1 MASPPPNGL
10 PTPAGALGDGGGGS
24 AGGGG
29 PNLNNNNNNHS
40 VRKCGYL
47 RKQKHGH
54 KRFFVLRGPGGGAGS
69 DEQAA
74 GSAGGGQPPQPPR
87 LEYYENEKKWK
98 NKSGAPKR
106 VIALDCC
113 LNINKRADAKHKYL
127 IALYTKDEY
136 FAVAAE
142 NEQEQEGWYRALTDL
157 VNEGRAAAGDALSAR
172 CPAGA
177 ASAGSCSAS
186 LPGSGAFGG
195 SAGAADD
202 NYGLIAPA
210 TSVYREVW
218 QVNLK
223 PKGLGQS
230 KNLTGVYRLCLSAR
244 TIGFV
249 KLNCEQPSVTL
260 QLMNIRRCGHSDS
273 FFFIEVG
280 RSAVTGP
287 GELWMQADDSVVAQN
302 IHETI
307 LEAMKALKEL
317 FEFRPRSKSQSS
329 GSSSTHPISVPG
341 ARRHHHLIHLPPSQT
356 GLVRRSRT
364 DSLAAT
370 PPAAASATAAAGA
383 KCNSCRVRTA
393 SEGDGSAGAAG
404 GGGGCR
410 PVSVAGSP
418 MSPGPVRTPLSR
430 SHTLSSGCSGHLSKM
445 MLAPAGGALQHSRS
459 MSMPV
464 SHSPPAAT
472 SPGSLSSSSGHGSG
486 SYPLPPGPHP
496 HLPHPLHPHQ
506 GQRPSSGSASAS
518 GSPSDPGFIS
528 LDEYGSSPGDL
539 RAFYSHRSN
548 TPESIAET
556 PPARDGSGGEL
567 YGYMTMDRPLS
578 HCGRP
583 YRRVSGDGAQDLD
596 KGLRKRT
603 YSLTT
608 PARQRAVPQPSSASL
623 DEYTLMRAT
632 FSGSSGRLC
641 PSCPASSPKVAYNP
655 YPEDYGDIEI
665 GSHRSSSSN
674 LGADDGYMPMTP
686 GVAPL
691 MGSGSCKSDD
701 YMPMSPTSVSAPKQI
716 LQPRVAA
723 SALPPPGAGVAATI
737 SAAGRGFPVN
747 GGSYKTSSPAESSP
761 EDNRYMRMWC
771 GSKLSVENSD
781 NKLLS
786 NGDYLNMSPSDA
798 STSCTPPDFFSAAL
812 HGGGEILKGVP
823 GYCYSSLPRSYKAPY
838 TCNGDNNQYVL
849 MSSPVGRILEEER
862 QEQQTSP
869 QPLATSMT
877 TQSPSAFGTTG
888 GSHIQPHHPVVPSPM
903 RQSGNSS
910 GSNNSR
916 PEGFLNQRCRAVR
929 PTRLSLEGL
938 QTLPSMH
945 EYPLPPEPKSPGE
958 YINIDFGEA
967 GARLSPP
974 APPLLAS
981 AASSSSLLSA
991 SSPASSLGS
1000 GTPGTSSDSRQRS
1013 PLSDYMNLDFS
1024 SPKSP
1029 KPTTQGGDPVGSLD
1043 ALLSPEASSH
1053 YPPLPPRPSASP
1065 SSSCSQQQLSPL
1077 PPPPGELYRLPPV
1090 AVAATSQGPSAASS
1104 SSSET
1109 GDNGDYTEM
1118 AFGVAATPPQP
1129 IAAPPKPESARVTSP
1144 TSGVKRLSLM
1154 DQVSGVEA
1162 FLQASQPP
1170 DPHRGAKV
1178 IRADPQGGRRR
1189 HSSETFSSTTTV
1201 TPVSPSFAHNPKR
1214 HNSASVENVS
1224 LRKNGEGGSSGVG
1237 LGLGGG
1243 EEPPRSPHQSQP
1255 TLPVLSLPQ
1264 QPRPRTQNQPGVL
1277 IGCPGGTASPMCRE
1291 TSAGFQNGLN
1301 YIAID
1306 VREETGLLPQQPQP
1320 QHPQSGDKNSWGRNH
1335 SLGGLINAVGG
1346 SGTSGVCGGPGTGA
1360 LPSTNTYASID
1371 FLSHH
1376 LKEATVVKDIHDL
1389 PRKAPFLH
1397 VQGRLPCHHQTLPFI
1412 VLPALNT

>member
-1 MASPPPNGL
+1 MASPPLHGAPG
-10 PTPAGALGDGGGGS
+10 PAGGD
-24 AGGGG
+24 G
-29 PNLNNNNNNHS
+29 PNLNNNNNNNHS

-54 KRFFVLRGPGGGAGS
+54 KRFFVLRGPG
-69 DEQAA
+69 DEAA
-74 GSAGGGQPPQPPR
+74 AAAGGGPAPQPPR
-87 LEYYENEKKWK
+87 LEYYESEKKWRSK
-98 NKSGAPKR
+98 AGAPKR

-157 VNEGRAAAGDALSAR
+157 VSEGRAGDAP
-172 CPAGA
+172 PAA
-177 ASAGSCSAS
+177 ATAASCSAS
-186 LPGSGAFGG
+186 LPGALGG
-195 SAGAADD
+195 SAGAAAADD
-202 NYGLIAPA
+202 SYGLVAPA
-210 TSVYREVW
+210 TAAYREVW

-341 ARRHHHLIHLPPSQT
+341 ARRHHHLVNLPPSQT

-370 PPAAASATAAAGA
+370 PPAA
-383 KCNSCRVRTA
+383 KCSSCRVRTA
-393 SEGDGSAGAAG
+393 SEGDGGAAAGAGAAG
-404 GGGGCR
+404 GR

-418 MSPGPVRTPLSR
+418 LSPGPVRAPLSR
-430 SHTLSSGCSGHLSKM
+430 SHTLSGGCGARASKAAP
-445 MLAPAGGALQHSRS
+445 APAGGALQHSRS

-464 SHSPPAAT
+464 ARSPPAAT

-486 SYPLPPGPHP
+486 SYPPPPGAHP
-496 HLPHPLHPHQ
+496 HLPHPLHQPA

-518 GSPSDPGFIS
+518 GSPSDPGFMS

-539 RAFYSHRSN
+539 RAFGGHRSN

-556 PPARDGSGGEL
+556 PPARDGGGGEL

-583 YRRVSGDGAQDLD
+583 YRRVSGDAAQDLD
-596 KGLRKRT
+596 RGLRKRT

-608 PARQRAVPQPSSASL
+608 PARQRPVPQPSSASL

-641 PSCPASSPKVAYNP
+641 PTCPASSPKVAYHP

-686 GVAPL
+686 GVAL
-691 MGSGSCKSDD
+691 LGGGSGSCKSDD

-716 LQPRVAA
+716 LQPRAAVAA
-723 SALPPPGAGVAATI
+723 ALPPTGTAVPAPTPTVSRA
-737 SAAGRGFPVN
+737 FPAS

-761 EDNRYMRMWC
+761 EDSGYMRMWC
-771 GSKLSVENSD
+771 GSKLSMENAD
-781 NKLLS
+781 TKLLP

-798 STSCTPPDFFSAAL
+798 GTSGTPPDFFSAAL
-812 HGGGEILKGVP
+812 HGSGEMLRGVP

-838 TCNGDNNQYVL
+838 TGSGDNDQYVL

-862 QEQQTSP
+862 LEPPSSP
-869 QPLATSMT
+869 GAAPAS
-877 TQSPSAFGTTG
+877 SAFVAG
-888 GSHIQPHHPVVPSPM
+888 GGHSQPPHPVVPSPS
-903 RQSGNSS
+903 RPSGSS
-910 GSNNSR
+910 GGR
-916 PEGFLNQRCRAVR
+916 PEGFLNQRARLVR

-958 YINIDFGEA
+958 YINIDFGDA

-1029 KPTTQGGDPVGSLD
+1029 KPGTQSGDPVGSLD
-1043 ALLSPEASSH
+1043 ALLSPEASSP
-1053 YPPLPPRPSASP
+1053 YPPLPPRPAAPASSLQP
-1065 SSSCSQQQLSPL
+1065 QHPP
-1077 PPPPGELYRLPPV
+1077 PPPPGELYRLPQ
-1090 AVAATSQGPSAASS
+1090 ASACQGPSAASS

-1129 IAAPPKPESARVTSP
+1129 IAAPPKPEGARVTSP
-1144 TSGVKRLSLM
+1144 TSGLKRLSLM

-1224 LRKNGEGGSSGVG
+1224 LRKSSEGGSSGV
-1237 LGLGGG
+1237 LGGG
-1243 EEPPRSPHQSQP
+1243 DEHPMSPRQLQPPPPQQARPWVPSQP
-1255 TLPVLSLPQ
+1255 GGLV
-1264 QPRPRTQNQPGVL
+1264 GV
-1277 IGCPGGTASPMCRE
+1277 PGGSSSPMCRE

-1306 VREETGLLPQQPQP
+1306 VRDEPGLSPTPQQHPHPQP
-1320 QHPQSGDKNSWGRNH
+1320 GDKSAWGRTR
-1335 SLGGLINAVGG
+1335 SLGGLISTVGG
-1346 SGTSGVCGGPGTGA
+1346 SGSSGVCGGPGPGA
-1360 LPSTNTYASID
+1360 LPSANTYASID

-1376 LKEATVVKDIHDL
+1376 LKEATVVKGFRTL
-1389 PRKAPFLH
+1389 KPKQPFTRCTLAE
-1397 VQGRLPCHHQTLPFI
+1397 QG
-1412 VLPALNT
+1412 